1 MDLRKIK
8 KLIEILQDS
17 DLKEI
22 EVIEGNDS
30 VKIKRDSVVEKD
42 MNKNKD

>member
-17 DLKEI
+17 DLREI
-22 EVIEGNDS
+22 EVIEGDDS

>member
-22 EVIEGNDS
+22 EVIEGDDS